1 MRRTE
6 QLKPAGPQAPGA
18 SRDVRQSAF
27 RVALILLLAA
37 LFGLAAPA
45 TARAGEKDEEAV
57 LGVAEALGQHLSGK
71 SDAAVEGLNKLLASC
86 TGTACEKSTRAQI
99 HLAVGIVLAS
109 GKKDLEA
116 ARLSFEYA
124 LYEDSTVSPDK
135 QFSTPNVTSAFK
147 AAKENFK
154 KSGGQPPPTRP
165 PPSKDQVD
173 AAASA
178 QGQLDAR
185 DYSGCMATAIGAM
198 GEREF
203 AQGKL
208 VLARC
213 EDALNLV
220 LEATND
226 AKLALKYADDERNP
240 DVQKQAQALVQK
252 LEADKSKLLLVLPKG
267 VSNIEIKVDGVV
279 VTKEDA
285 EKGIPRNPG
294 KAIIEIKGKKGQ
306 FPFNFKTTETI
317 DRGERITV
325 NADQG
330 DNKNNAAVQ
339 QCLLAATTPDDLKR
353 CIESGGKQRG
363 LTILGGLELTTYN
376 ATDIV
381 NVVSPAVYLSAENP
395 TTGWQIGGSFLVD
408 VVSAA
413 SPDIVATASR
423 RYDEIRVAGSLAGSY
438 RIGPARVGI
447 NGAFSHEGDYAGRG
461 AGVSASADL
470 FEKRV
475 TPSISYSIGF
485 DTMGRTGT
493 QWDVFSRDVM
503 RHTIDVGASVVL
515 NGSTVVA
522 GGGTVQLDVGD
533 YSKPYR
539 HVAMFDPAVAPLL
552 PLGATR
558 QLVASQR
565 LDLMP
570 FEQVPEDGR
579 NRFAVF
585 GRVAH
590 RFETA
595 TLRADERLYID
606 DWGLKATTTD
616 LRFLYDVTEQLR
628 VGPHGRF
635 HLQSGVD
642 FWKRAYEATLTPSGW
657 ELPKY
662 RTGDKENGPM
672 FAATLGLGAR
682 YQLTEIFSASIQV
695 EGIYSQ
701 YLDHLYIFDRLG
713 VFTATNIDM
722 EID

>member
-1 MRRTE
+1 MRRTQ
-6 QLKPAGPQAPGA
+6 QLIPWRA
-18 SRDVRQSAF
+18 V
-27 RVALILLLAA
+27 LLVLAA
-37 LFGLAAPA
+37 LLALATPAPA
-45 TARAGEKDEEAV
+45 SAGEKDEEAV

-71 SDAAVEGLNKLLASC
+71 SDAALEALKKLLAACS
-86 TGTACEKSTRAQI
+86 GAACEKSTRAQI
-99 HLAVGIVLAS
+99 HLAIGVIQAS

-116 ARLSFEYA
+116 ARLAFENA
-124 LYEDSTVSPDK
+124 LYEDATVTPDK

-154 KSGGQPPPTRP
+154 KSGGQPPPSRP
-165 PPSKDQVD
+165 PPSKDQVE
-173 AAASA
+173 AANTA
-178 QGQLDAR
+178 QGQLGSR
-185 DYSGCMATAIGAM
+185 DWSGCMQTAIAAM
-198 GEREF
+198 VDREF
-203 AQGKL
+203 ALGKL
-208 VLARC
+208 VLAKC
-213 EDALNLV
+213 EDAGGLV

-226 AKLALKYADDERNP
+226 AKLALKYAEDERNA
-240 DVQKQAQALVQK
+240 DVQRQAQDLVQK
-252 LEADKSKLLLVLPKG
+252 LEADTPMLILVLPKG
-267 VSNIEIKVDGVV
+267 VVNLEIKVDGVT

-294 KAIIEIKGKKGQ
+294 KATVELKGKKGQ
-306 FPFNFKTTETI
+306 FPFTFKTTETI

-363 LTILGGLELTTYN
+363 LTILAGLEYTTYN

-381 NVVSPAVYLSAENP
+381 NVQSPAIYFSAENP
-395 TTGWQIGGSFLVD
+395 TTGWQLGASFLVD
-408 VVSAA
+408 VVSSA

-423 RYDEIRVAGSLAGSY
+423 RYDEVRIAGSVAGSY
-438 RIGPARVGI
+438 KIGPAKVGL

-461 AGVSASADL
+461 GGVSVSADL

-475 TPSISYSIGF
+475 TPSLSYSFGY
-485 DTMGRTGT
+485 DTMGRTKT
-493 QWDVFSRDVM
+493 PWEVFSRDVM
-503 RHTIDVGASVVL
+503 RHTIDAGVSVVL
-515 NGSTVVA
+515 NGSTIVA

-539 HVAMFDPAVAPLL
+539 HVAMFPDDVAGSL
-552 PLGATR
+552 PRGATR
-558 QLVASQR
+558 DLVVSNR
-565 LDLMP
+565 LPIMP

-585 GRVAH
+585 GRIAH
-590 RFETA
+590 RFETS

-616 LRFLYDVTEQLR
+616 LRFLYDVNDQLR
-628 VGPHGRF
+628 VGPHARF

-642 FWKRAYEATLTPSGW
+642 FWKRAYSAIPIFANPGDPSPVGYSY
-657 ELPKY
+657 PKY

-672 FAATLGLGAR
+672 FAATFGLGAR
-682 YQLTEIFSASIQV
+682 YQLSEIFSASVQV

-701 YLDHLYIFDRLG
+701 YLDHLYIFDRIG
-713 VFTATNIDM
+713 VFTSTNIDM

>member
-1 MRRTE
+1 MRRTQE
-6 QLKPAGPQAPGA
+6 LRTGAPRSPWRA
-18 SRDVRQSAF
+18 
-27 RVALILLLAA
+27 ALLLLAA
-37 LFGLAAPA
+37 LIALVRTTP
-45 TARAGEKDEEAV
+45 ARAGEKDEEAMV
-57 LGVAEALGQHLSGK
+57 GVAEALGEHLSGK
-71 SDAAVEGLNKLLASC
+71 SDAAIAALNKLIAAC
-86 TGTACEKSTRAQI
+86 AGKACEKSTRAQVY
-99 HLAVGIVLAS
+99 LAIGIVQAS

-116 ARLSFEYA
+116 ARLSFESA

-135 QFSTPNVTSAFK
+135 QFTTANVSAAFK
-147 AAKENFK
+147 AAQAEFK
-154 KSGGQPPPTRP
+154 KNGGQPPPTRP
-165 PPSKDQVD
+165 APSKDQTD
-173 AAASA
+173 AVATA
-178 QGQLDAR
+178 QGQLAGR
-185 DYSGCMATAIGAM
+185 DWSGCMQTAIAAM
-198 GEREF
+198 VEREF
-203 AQGKL
+203 AAGKL

-213 EDALNLV
+213 EDAGSLV

-226 AKLALKYADDERNP
+226 AKLALKYADEERNGE
-240 DVQKQAQALVQK
+240 VKTQAQALVQK
-252 LEADKSKLLLVLPKG
+252 LEADTPKLVLILPKG
-267 VSNIEIKVDGVV
+267 VTGMVIKVDGVEV
-279 VTKEDA
+279 KKEDA

-294 KAIIEIKGKKGQ
+294 KATVEIKGKKGQ
-306 FPFNFKTTETI
+306 FPFSFKTTETI

-330 DNKNNAAVQ
+330 GDKNNAAVQ
-339 QCLLAATTPDDLKR
+339 QCLLAARTPDDLKR

-363 LTILGGLELTTYN
+363 LTILGGMEFTTYN

-408 VVSAA
+408 VVSSA

-423 RYDEIRVAGSLAGSY
+423 RYDEVRVAGSLAGSY
-438 RIGPARVGI
+438 KIGPAKVGI

-461 AGVSASADL
+461 AGASVSADL
-470 FEKRV
+470 FDKRV
-475 TPSISYSIGF
+475 TPSLSYGFGF

-493 QWDVFSRDVM
+493 PWDVFSRDVM
-503 RHTIDVGASVVL
+503 RHTIDASASVVL
-515 NGSTVVA
+515 SGSTVMA
-522 GGGTVQLDVGD
+522 AGGTVQLDVGD

-539 HVAMFDPAVAPLL
+539 HVPMFTADVAPLL

-558 QLVASQR
+558 RVVAANR

-590 RFETA
+590 RFESA
-595 TLRADERLYID
+595 TIRADERLYID
-606 DWGLKATTTD
+606 DWGMKATTTD
-616 LRFLYDVTEQLR
+616 LRYLWDLTDELR
-628 VGPHGRF
+628 VGPHARF

-642 FWKRAYEATLTPSGW
+642 FWQRAYVATLTPSGW
-657 ELPKY
+657 QLPKY

-682 YQLTEIFSASIQV
+682 YQLSELFSASVQV

-701 YLDHLYIFDRLG
+701 YLDHLYLFDRFG
-713 VFTATNIDM
+713 VFTSTNIDM